1 MRLRFAALPADRENI
16 RRAVED
22 ASPYAPA
29 TEKTP

>member
-1 MRLRFAALPADRENI
+1 MSSGTSPADRENI

-29 TEKTP
+29 TERTP